1 MFIKFLAVMRPKAE
15 ELNLFDLSPDRT
27 GDEMSFIRETS
38 YDHSIAEKDN
48 DDNSPNQRDHSGSRS
63 IRDGIRQR

>member
-1 MFIKFLAVMRPKAE
+1 MILVKFLVVMRPKAE

-38 YDHSIAEKDN
+38 YDHSIEKDN
-48 DDNSPNQRDHSGSRS
+48 DDN
-63 IRDGIRQR
+63 

>member
-1 MFIKFLAVMRPKAE
+1 MILVKFLVVMRPKAE

-48 DDNSPNQRDHSGSRS
+48 DDN
-63 IRDGIRQR
+63 